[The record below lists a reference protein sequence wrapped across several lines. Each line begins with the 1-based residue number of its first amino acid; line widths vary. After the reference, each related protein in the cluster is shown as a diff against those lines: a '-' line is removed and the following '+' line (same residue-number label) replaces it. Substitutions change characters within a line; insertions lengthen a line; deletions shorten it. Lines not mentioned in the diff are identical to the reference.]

1 MTTIRLIIIHYIFMS
16 CTLYNIILEISES
29 QTHAVVNFPFI
40 FIISLMMSIYFSGK
54 MYLISLQNKQL
65 YLAWIFCTFISRFS
79 TPCVRVHSKI
89 FSIFQTKYISLFS
102 IHISVCYT
110 RIQFFPCRCIQHT
123 ETCRR
128 YVIATC
134 FKTKDVHLVGKFKN
148 AFNYARLI
156 VL

>member
-1 MTTIRLIIIHYIFMS
+1 
-16 CTLYNIILEISES
+16 
-29 QTHAVVNFPFI
+29 
-40 FIISLMMSIYFSGK
+40 
-54 MYLISLQNKQL
+54 L
-65 YLAWIFCTFISRFS
+65 YLAWIFCTSISRFS
-79 TPCVRVHSKI
+79 IPYIQNFFQYSKQNTYLY
-89 FSIFQTKYISLFS
+89 FQY
-102 IHISVCYT
+102 IHISVCCT

-134 FKTKDVHLVGKFKN
+134 FKTNDVHLVGKFKN